1 MVDGGKMS
9 SRKERV
15 IDDATSSFAAS
26 NWQRGLRNLSLER
39 VDFPL
44 FFEFFFFDGNYHS
57 RLSVTV

>member
-1 MVDGGKMS
+1 MIDGGKMS

-26 NWQRGLRNLSLER
+26 NWQRGLRNLLLER
-39 VDFPL
+39 VDFP
-44 FFEFFFFDGNYHS
+44 FFSTFFFDGNYHS